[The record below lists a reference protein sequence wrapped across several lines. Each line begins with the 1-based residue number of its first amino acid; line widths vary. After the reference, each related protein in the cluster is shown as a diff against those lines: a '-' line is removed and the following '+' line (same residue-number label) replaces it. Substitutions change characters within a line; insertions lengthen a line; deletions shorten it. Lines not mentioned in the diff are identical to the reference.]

1 MPKAYAATAVPD
13 GKTDYLIWRK
23 GNAPDMGSRLDVKIE
38 DLGGLLLQ
46 KMGLISSADTVS
58 ALAEDEEVRA
68 IGDGGIL
75 KHFIAN

>member
-1 MPKAYAATAVPD
+1 
-13 GKTDYLIWRK
+13 
-23 GNAPDMGSRLDVKIE
+23 MGSRLDVKIE